1 MLNPVLIPGTRTGQQ
16 LGGWREI
23 CELPRLRGC
32 RWDLVWT
39 RQRTFQNEREGVGE
53 VDPSPHPPTVPSR
66 PPTADRETAGRLVSR
81 GADRSSPRKGL
92 VVQSLGWDTHLCHQS
107 PPMRP
112 ALGACVYSC
121 SFVGEEFIHCM
132 FWIRVDVCTHVKD
145 MCTLIVVLQYM
156 YVCVICTHIG
166 KYTDVWKCTC
176 ANTRNECLYM

>member
-1 MLNPVLIPGTRTGQQ
+1 MFNPVLIPGTRTGQQ

-23 CELPRLRGC
+23 CELSRLRGC

-66 PPTADRETAGRLVSR
+66 PPTADRETEGRLVSR

-92 VVQSLGWDTHLCHQS
+92 VVQSPGWDTHLCHQS

-112 ALGACVYSC
+112 ALGACVQLQFCRGRVYALYVLDSC
-121 SFVGEEFIHCM
+121 RCVYTCQRYVYTDSSVT
-132 FWIRVDVCTHVKD
+132 V
-145 MCTLIVVLQYM
+145 
-156 YVCVICTHIG
+156 YVCVCYL
-166 KYTDVWKCTC
+166 YTY
-176 ANTRNECLYM
+176 R